1 MTDVS
6 NGAPGAAPGL
16 AGMEKWRIRKG
27 FLQKVL
33 SGPSLKEEDRVTSTN
48 FCRSATSV
56 NCDECAASGLK
67 GHHSFN
73 YSYTSPLNVGK
84 IVGSHGK
91 RLKIPDAIPYSASS
105 PPAHFPL
112 QSPKHTK

>member
-1 MTDVS
+1 MFAT
-6 NGAPGAAPGL
+6 GHRAPGL

-48 FCRSATSV
+48 FCKTATSM
-56 NCDECAASGLK
+56 NCDECAATGLK

-73 YSYTSPLNVGK
+73 YSYTSPSNVEK
-84 IVGSHGK
+84 IAGSHGK

-105 PPAHFPL
+105 PPTVL
-112 QSPKHTK
+112 SLRKGTKRANV

>member
-1 MTDVS
+1 MFPT
-6 NGAPGAAPGL
+6 GHRAPGL

-48 FCRSATSV
+48 FCKTATSV
-56 NCDECAASGLK
+56 NYECAATGLK

-73 YSYTSPLNVGK
+73 YSYKNIRYSYKTG
-84 IVGSHGK
+84 
-91 RLKIPDAIPYSASS
+91 IPVPRMWE
-105 PPAHFPL
+105 
-112 QSPKHTK
+112 K